1 MVTTHNGR
9 THTQIGNTSWH
20 PPPNE
25 QVTTCGTSRLKLVL
39 DPFAL
44 SCHTERFEACHFCLR
59 KGKWVSQP
67 QFWFEIGYLLQLPSP
82 LVLFVLQLNPSPWN
96 IGVFIS
102 KFGIQVYNR
111 VIWSFLMANVV
122 QYRNQ
127 SDIIWTLRTP
137 TSSQIPLRL
146 MARGPPES
154 PLQGSATS
162 PALL

>member
-1 MVTTHNGR
+1 MYAENCVCYLLMK
-9 THTQIGNTSWH
+9 I
-20 PPPNE
+20 
-25 QVTTCGTSRLKLVL
+25 TCGTSRLKLVL

-44 SCHTERFEACHFCLR
+44 SCHTKRFFSERESELRYVLCIMFQTLR
-59 KGKWVSQP
+59 KSECGNPNFATV
-67 QFWFEIGYLLQLPSP
+67 YLLQLPSP

-96 IGVFIS
+96 IGVFVDKSASLESRSI
-102 KFGIQVYNR
+102 R
-111 VIWSFLMANVV
+111 VIQSFLMANVV
-122 QYRNQ
+122 QYRNH